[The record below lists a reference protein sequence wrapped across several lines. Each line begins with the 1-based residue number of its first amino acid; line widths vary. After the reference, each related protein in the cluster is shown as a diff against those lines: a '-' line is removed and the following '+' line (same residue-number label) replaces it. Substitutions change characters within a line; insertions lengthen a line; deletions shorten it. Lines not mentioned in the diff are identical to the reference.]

1 MLTKIRNVDFVS
13 KEVKY
18 HGLCRF
24 RYQKRAENVQNNNNL
39 RPNSARSNSNQNS
52 DRLVSRQVHGEAFK
66 IICCFIDNAII
77 KVKEVHKV
85 NDLNNHYQEILYEL
99 GRSKL
104 EDPFSS
110 AQNLQKKMKGSY
122 GDKINVQKGKT
133 KKGNIIFSSRLS
145 SEQAL
150 RQDIC
155 LKNDAQVK
163 VRDLAFL
170 LQNLS

>member
-13 KEVKY
+13 KQVKY
-18 HGLCRF
+18 PGLCRF
-24 RYQKRAENVQNNNNL
+24 RYQKRAENVQSNNNL
-39 RPNSARSNSNQNS
+39 RPNSAKSNSKQNS
-52 DRLVSRQVHGEAFK
+52 DRHVSRQVHGEAFK

-110 AQNLQKKMKGSY
+110 AQKLQKKIKGSY
-122 GDKINVQKGKT
+122 GDKINFQ
-133 KKGNIIFSSRLS
+133 KGNIIFSSSLS

-170 LQNLS
+170 LRNLS